1 MKTTLYLSGP
11 MTGLPDFNAPAFNA
25 AAQTLRSLGH
35 TVFNPVENGV
45 PPEAAWADH
54 MRADIAALTKCAAL
68 VALPGCKNSR
78 GARLEIHIAKC
89 LDMPIYQ
96 LQQLPDLRLAHA
108 PTNTTQNTA
117 TA

>member
-1 MKTTLYLSGP
+1 MRAYLYLSGP

-25 AAQTLRSLGH
+25 AAQRLRHLGH

-45 PPEAAWADH
+45 PPDAAWHDH

-68 VALPGCKNSR
+68 VALPGCENSR
-78 GARLEIHIAKC
+78 GAQLEIHIAKC
-89 LDMPIYQ
+89 LGMPIYT
-96 LQQLPDLRLAHA
+96 LQQLPDLRPAHA